1 MAASHS
7 YSSFLQPNNK
17 LVWEEAV
24 RITMDMIEN
33 EWKNEEE
40 IIYDHVNEMTLQ
52 IALLII
58 GSAGE
63 LFHTPEP
70 FRALHSLL
78 H

>member
-1 MAASHS
+1 
-7 YSSFLQPNNK
+7 
-17 LVWEEAV
+17 
-24 RITMDMIEN
+24 MDMIEN